1 MTLEHEQPGASGR
14 MVRGRQDGVDYLG
27 FVPDPLS
34 PRLALDTTLLRA
46 RSEAERGLGMLAGLG
61 RTMANP
67 QLLIDPFIRREA
79 VLSSRIE
86 GTQSEI
92 ADLYAYEAG
101 QLYLPE
107 LHPAPPSRDD
117 VQEVLNYIA
126 ALHYGLARVQ
136 QLPISRRLFYELY
149 ARLMQG
155 VRGQHATPGEF
166 RQIQNWIGQ
175 AGATTTADR
184 FVPPPVA
191 EMQRCLDE
199 LERHF
204 NSSSEYPPLLR
215 IGMVHYQFEAI
226 HPFRD
231 GNGRIGRLL
240 ISLLLQH
247 WELLPLPLLYLS
259 ACFERNRDSY
269 ADLLL
274 AVSERGAWN
283 AWLTFFL
290 WGVAEQSHDAINRAG
305 RLQDLQ
311 QQWRAQLTQARASAL
326 PLRLADSMFTS
337 PVVTIPQAEKL
348 LGVTYHSAR
357 RTVEK
362 LVAAGMLRQMGE
374 GSYGKLFVAEAVLK
388 IVSER

>member
-1 MTLEHEQPGASGR
+1 
-14 MVRGRQDGVDYLG
+14 MVRGRQDGVEYLA
-27 FVPDPLS
+27 FVPDPLP
-34 PRLALDTTLLRA
+34 PRLVLDTTLVGVL
-46 RSEAERGLGMLAGLG
+46 SEADRGLGMLAGLG
-61 RTMANP
+61 RMLPNP

-92 ADLYAYEAG
+92 ADLYAFEAG
-101 QLYLPE
+101 QLYLPG
-107 LHPAPPSRDD
+107 LYPAPPSRDD

-126 ALHYGLARVQ
+126 ALHYGLERMQ
-136 QLPISRRLFYELY
+136 SLPISRRLFCELHEH
-149 ARLMQG
+149 LMQG
-155 VRGQHATPGEF
+155 VRGQHATPGAF
-166 RQIQNWIGQ
+166 RQIQNWIGP
-175 AGATTTADR
+175 AGATVTEAR

-199 LERHF
+199 LEQYI
-204 NSSSEYPPLLR
+204 NATCVYPPLIR
-215 IGMVHYQFEAI
+215 IGLIHYQFEAI

-240 ISLLLQH
+240 ISLLLQQ

-259 ACFERNRDSY
+259 AFFERNRGSY

-274 AVSERGAWN
+274 AVSQRGAWN
-283 AWLTFFL
+283 EWLTFFL
-290 WGVAEQSHDAINRAG
+290 QGVAAQSHDAIDRAR

-326 PLRLADSMFTS
+326 PLRLADSMFTL

-362 LVAAGMLRQMGE
+362 LVAAGMLRQVGE
-374 GSYGKLFVAEAVLK
+374 GTYGKLFIAEAVLK
-388 IVSER
+388 IVSGR